1 MHMRAGVMAR
11 VKQRA
16 RKPQAARVFLI
27 FVTSDGKVV
36 ENELRIFSRSLPSVD
51 FSENR
56 PRDTDTVAIKYPLFV
71 KICRSYSVSLGKI
84 TNYGILAKPSERPH
98 NFTTLKFQA
107 ISFP

>member
-11 VKQRA
+11 VKKRA

-56 PRDTDTVAIKYPLFV
+56 PRGKQIQSLSNILF
-71 KICRSYSVSLGKI
+71 L
-84 TNYGILAKPSERPH
+84 
-98 NFTTLKFQA
+98 LKFVGA
-107 ISFP
+107 IRFHWGK